1 MQTNNKG
8 KQNTSSTATVYEKS
22 KNSEEID
29 QSRKNR
35 EFSLHLDSVREMIP
49 FLAATGHKNYTKS
62 TWIYHQQM
70 TELQNSHPHLYRKFM
85 DGNHVVRRTEQP
97 FVCISTDLAIKQIL
111 MRSIKSN
118 GGLTRGTGLGEDER
132 LVWLMC
138 MPACA
143 EIHKAM
149 CRM

>member
-1 MQTNNKG
+1 
-8 KQNTSSTATVYEKS
+8 
-22 KNSEEID
+22 
-29 QSRKNR
+29 
-35 EFSLHLDSVREMIP
+35 
-49 FLAATGHKNYTKS
+49 
-62 TWIYHQQM
+62 
-70 TELQNSHPHLYRKFM
+70 M

-97 FVCISTDLAIKQIL
+97 FVGISTYLAIENIL

-143 EIHKAM
+143 EIHKAIQDVTGVSLESSEQHVQHVDSSPAGQK
-149 CRM
+149 RDSRDIRAILKFLVGRNPFTNTDARLRSISSGRITST

>member
-1 MQTNNKG
+1 
-8 KQNTSSTATVYEKS
+8 
-22 KNSEEID
+22 
-29 QSRKNR
+29 
-35 EFSLHLDSVREMIP
+35 
-49 FLAATGHKNYTKS
+49 
-62 TWIYHQQM
+62 
-70 TELQNSHPHLYRKFM
+70 M
-85 DGNHVVRRTEQP
+85 DGNHVVRRTEQL

-149 CRM
+149 QGETGVSLESSEQLVQHVDSSPAR